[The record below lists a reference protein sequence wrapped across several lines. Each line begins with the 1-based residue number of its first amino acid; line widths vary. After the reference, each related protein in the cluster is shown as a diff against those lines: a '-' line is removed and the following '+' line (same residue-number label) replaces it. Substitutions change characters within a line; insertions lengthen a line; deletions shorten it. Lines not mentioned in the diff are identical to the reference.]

1 MQTIRAIVLAFA
13 ALLCVPALAQ
23 SNTELLDKEVNRIK
37 EQMRDKKISRTM
49 GFKEML
55 SAVKTYVPND
65 KLSLDLLTST
75 IEYSE
80 LLDKK
85 KISKQ
90 EYDNLNAA
98 RWERYIAAT
107 AELKEANERAQRQA
121 DLENDRI
128 RQAQAAAYDEAIRQQ
143 RNAMAG
149 AAALQGVGRAFN
161 NSFGQSITPPPQ
173 ICNYYGGTR
182 YCY

>member
-1 MQTIRAIVLAFA
+1 MA
-13 ALLCVPALAQ
+13 
-23 SNTELLDKEVNRIK
+23 
-37 EQMRDKKISRTM
+37 
-49 GFKEML
+49 
-55 SAVKTYVPND
+55 
-65 KLSLDLLTST
+65 ST

-90 EYDNLNAA
+90 EYENLNNA
-98 RWERYIAAT
+98 RWDRYKAAA
-107 AELKEANERAQRQA
+107 AELKESNERAQRQA
-121 DLENDRI
+121 ELENDRI
-128 RQAQAAAYDEAIRQQ
+128 RQAQAEAYNEAIRQQ
-143 RNAMAG
+143 RNAIAG